1 MTTPTELF
9 TQDIFLKEKKNRII
23 DDWTNLYSSNK
34 AKSLTQVIGH
44 SSKNVSLTYLRGLE
58 VPELN
63 EEDMPEL

>member
-34 AKSLTQVIGH
+34 AKSLTQVMGH
-44 SSKNVSLTYLRGLE
+44 SSINVGLTYLRGL
-58 VPELN
+58 VVLELK